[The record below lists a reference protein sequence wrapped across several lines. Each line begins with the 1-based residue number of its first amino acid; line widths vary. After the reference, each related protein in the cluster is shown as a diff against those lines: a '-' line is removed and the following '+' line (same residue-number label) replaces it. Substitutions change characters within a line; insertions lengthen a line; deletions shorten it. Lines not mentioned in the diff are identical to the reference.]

1 MEIVII
7 ISLVI
12 VITLLL
18 LDKNKTSK
26 QENQS
31 KTEERPFKQDVPISI
46 IGESKPVILKQ
57 SLMSQIEDDIDLEE
71 EEKELSESLQL
82 VDHEFTERVSLEELN
97 GFVRSIEQELINET
111 TVKTVKKIDG
121 SDLLELLQQAM
132 PDSAK
137 TIAKLLDQSLNEK
150 LSKKEKEVIDSED
163 FNINDFV

>member
-12 VITLLL
+12 IIALLL

-31 KTEERPFKQDVPISI
+31 KTEELPFKQDVPISI
-46 IGESKPVILKQ
+46 IGKSKPVILKQ
-57 SLMSQIEDDIDLEE
+57 SLMSQIEDEIDLEE

-82 VDHEFTERVSLEELN
+82 VDHEFTERVSMDELN
-97 GFVRSIEQELINET
+97 GFVRSIEQELINDA
-111 TVKTVKKIDG
+111 TVKTAKKIEG
-121 SDLLELLQQAM
+121 SDLLELLQEAM

-137 TIAKLLDQSLNEK
+137 IIAKLLDQSLNVK
-150 LSKKEKEVIDSED
+150 IPKKEEVDIDG
-163 FNINDFV
+163 FNIGDYI